1 MSTARARRRAH
12 GLAGA
17 LLVAALSACSGP
29 GGLVTAC
36 PAVGYSA
43 RLEVRLDD
51 SWPDRDAYGV
61 TVACVGADP
70 CALVRDGTLRPG
82 PEPAPTTIPVDPV
95 DPANPVDPVPPQA
108 VETSPEQSEGA
119 QDAPSVGEWTGSAL
133 NGPVGTVVV
142 RVVEVASGDVVV
154 EREIDPTWESADGAD
169 SECGGPSVA
178 TIEVAAPPG

>member
-17 LLVAALSACSGP
+17 LLVAVLPACSGP

-61 TVACVGADP
+61 TVACVGVDP

-82 PEPAPTTIPVDPV
+82 PELAPTTIPVD
-95 DPANPVDPVPPQA
+95 PVDPVPPQA
-108 VETSPEQSEGA
+108 VETSPEPSGEA

-178 TIEVAAPPG
+178 TIEVASPPG

>member
-70 CALVRDGTLRPG
+70 CGLVRDGTLLPG

-95 DPANPVDPVPPQA
+95 DPVDPAPPQA
-108 VETSPEQSEGA
+108 VETSPEPSEEA
-119 QDAPSVGEWTGSAL
+119 QDAPSVAEWTGSAL
-133 NGPVGTVVV
+133 NGPVGPVLV

-154 EREIDPTWESADGAD
+154 EREIDPTWESADGTE

-178 TIEVAAPPG
+178 TIEIAAPPG